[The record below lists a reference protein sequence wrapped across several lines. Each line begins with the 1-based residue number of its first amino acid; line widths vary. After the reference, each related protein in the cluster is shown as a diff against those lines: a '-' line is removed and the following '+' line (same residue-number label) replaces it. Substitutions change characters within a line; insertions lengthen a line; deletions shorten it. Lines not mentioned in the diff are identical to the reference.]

1 MVLVE
6 IEGEGDR
13 ARLGGDDPHAAPSI
27 EGRPLD
33 ERGEVLG
40 RVRHRASLSRG
51 SGPAGMGQRPA
62 GHVRAP
68 RYDGRREP
76 MAHVHEELARIA
88 LAEDAPSGDLTSR
101 ATIPEGTSCDAELVV
116 KQDGVLAGLEAAV
129 AVFELA
135 AAAGRHRRADRPQG
149 RLTAITFGPATAS
162 RCSVGDARTVLRA
175 ERPALNL
182 LGHLSGIATLT
193 RAYVEA
199 AAPAAILCT
208 RKTLPGLRAV
218 EREAVAA
225 GGGTLHRASLSDA
238 ILIKDTHVRIAGGV
252 TEAIRR
258 AHVRRPYRSRSRS
271 RRSSNST
278 RRSRSGPSGSCSTT
292 RRPTACAGRSRG
304 RRPGTPGDLRAAS
317 IWRTYARSSTPAPA
331 SLSVGRL
338 THSAPRSDLSLEVI
352 GTRCLRRTRR
362 CRSRRGRPRSIASP
376 RNATP

>member
-1 MVLVE
+1 
-6 IEGEGDR
+6 
-13 ARLGGDDPHAAPSI
+13 
-27 EGRPLD
+27 
-33 ERGEVLG
+33 
-40 RVRHRASLSRG
+40 
-51 SGPAGMGQRPA
+51 
-62 GHVRAP
+62 
-68 RYDGRREP
+68 

-101 ATIPEGTSCDAELVV
+101 ATIPEGTSCEAELVV

-135 AAAGRHRRADRPQG
+135 AAQDGTDVQIDRKAGDGDHVRAGDRAALL
-149 RLTAITFGPATAS
+149 R
-162 RCSVGDARTVLRA
+162 GDARTVLRA

-258 AHVRRPYRSRSRS
+258 R
-271 RRSSNST
+271 T
-278 RRSRSGPSGSCSTT
+278 R
-292 RRPTACAGRSRG
+292 RRPTDRGGGRDARPTRRGARARG
-304 RRPGTPGDLRAAS
+304 RADPARQPDARPRAPGDRAVGDPERLEISGGVDLDNVRAFVDAG
-317 IWRTYARSSTPAPA
+317 ARV
-331 SLSVGRL
+331 LSVGRL
-338 THSAPRSDLSLEVI
+338 THSAPALDLSLEVI
-352 GTRCLRRTRR
+352 GVD
-362 CRSRRGRPRSIASP
+362 A
-376 RNATP
+376 